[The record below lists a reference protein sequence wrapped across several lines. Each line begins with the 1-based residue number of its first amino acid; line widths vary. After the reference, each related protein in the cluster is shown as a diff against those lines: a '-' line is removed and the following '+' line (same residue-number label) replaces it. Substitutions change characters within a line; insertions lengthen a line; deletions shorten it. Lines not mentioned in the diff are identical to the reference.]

1 MEILLQ
7 VPGFFLALMGWA
19 ATILL
24 LQDSPR
30 LTVNERRGMMICS
43 WVAWMTPGFGSFV
56 LAGLMATDTAA
67 LYVGMTTMLL
77 SLFVLAGARA
87 RPPRT
92 RP

>member
-1 MEILLQ
+1 MEILFQ

-56 LAGLMATDTAA
+56 LAGLMAT
-67 LYVGMTTMLL
+67 
-77 SLFVLAGARA
+77 
-87 RPPRT
+87 
-92 RP
+92 